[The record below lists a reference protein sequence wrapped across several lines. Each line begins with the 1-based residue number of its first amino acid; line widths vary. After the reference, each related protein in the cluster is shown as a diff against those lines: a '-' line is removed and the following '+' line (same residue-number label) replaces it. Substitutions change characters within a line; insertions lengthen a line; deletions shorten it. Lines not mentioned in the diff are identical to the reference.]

1 LSNTL
6 FVCSPSANAIGSPI
20 RSLECRDV
28 DIDTARP
35 CLPSPAGSEQ
45 RIAKKDEAGHGS
57 SSHCPSLRIED
68 QPVVTRAGFG
78 KTWWGEQ
85 WLDALTHIDYDN
97 RLPRGRSYANKGAVR
112 NLTVSGGTIA
122 ASVKG
127 SRLRPYR
134 VNIAVPPIAA
144 RDLAR
149 LLERIAADPALIAGM
164 LNGKLDPAVLA
175 LASELG
181 IAVFPTR
188 WQDLAMDCS
197 CPDWA
202 VPCKHLAAAIYLLS
216 REIDGNP
223 FLVFSLRGFDLAAAL
238 KARGIHLDD
247 DGGAALPTLS
257 EILPTGDDRLGA
269 DSGLLDGLDFSV
281 LPELSEALLRVL
293 PERPPFFAGGD
304 FRATL
309 GRALTRVAKAARQA
323 LDTIPGDESGDETND
338 AALLSPDDRPLLLLD
353 ATHTLTLSGVA
364 GIGDWPHLV
373 AALAELAPARLPDF
387 QPELAAL
394 QPLRL
399 LALHLLA
406 RGAVVPQLF
415 TLKGQEVGLR
425 WLPANLDPAV
435 RTLMQRVE
443 AALPPGRVML
453 RQGRKTLPLSAE
465 AQVTVLCSL
474 FLDHFIREWSAADR
488 DKAAGDKT
496 LALFFGSGRAVY
508 DGPGEG
514 SIAAGIHAWLARF
527 HLARRQ
533 HAPVLCLAEGEG
545 RDDESTPQH
554 ENSNDG
560 NHFELSLAAESGAT
574 LQPPVALATVLSDP
588 AWAQA
593 RFGVLQTVALL
604 AEFYPPLNAYV
615 SAGARTPLRIAADAL
630 PEFLFATLPVVR
642 LLGIRTLLPK
652 ALERLLRPRL
662 SLQLKGQTGQAAGGG
677 FLKADDV
684 FGFDWRVAVG
694 DQLLSREE
702 FEDLVRDATGVIRFK
717 AGYVYL
723 DPSEIERLRAQLARP
738 PALSGSELLR
748 AALAGEYA
756 GAPIGLDEAARR
768 LLQQLR
774 EAGDVELPGTVLA
787 TLRPYQQRG
796 YAWLYRNARLGFG
809 SVIADDMG
817 LGKTLQ
823 VIATLQKLR
832 DDGALAQA
840 KALVIVP
847 TSLLTNWQKE
857 IARFAP
863 ALSVAVFHGARRELA
878 TRQGEQRP
886 DVLLTTYGIAR
897 SEAAALKALAWQVLV
912 VDEAQNIKNPA
923 TAQTRAVKAIPA
935 NSFIAMSG
943 TPVENRLSEY
953 WSIMDFAN
961 RGYLGKL
968 PQFVKEYAVPIQT
981 HRDQQVVERFRRV
994 TAPFLLRRLK
1004 SDRTIIDDLP
1014 DKIEQDQYCSLS
1026 AAQSALYESVVQEGL
1041 RVIADESDTFRR
1053 QGLVLQMILALK
1065 QICNHPAQ
1073 YLKQGQKGAQERDQE
1088 RTDAALS
1095 GKAERFLELIDAIH
1109 ASHGKVLVF
1118 TQFREM
1124 GELLAGWLR
1133 ERYAREPLFLHGGLT
1148 RSRRDALVERF
1159 QNDRTEQVFLLSLKA
1174 GGTGLNLTAAASV
1187 IHYDLWWNP
1196 AVEAQATDRA
1206 YRIGQRQNV
1215 QVHRLITRATFE
1227 ERINDMIRAKREL
1240 AELTVGSGEQ
1250 WIGHLGGDELAALF
1264 TLH

>member
-1 LSNTL
+1 
-6 FVCSPSANAIGSPI
+6 
-20 RSLECRDV
+20 
-28 DIDTARP
+28 
-35 CLPSPAGSEQ
+35 
-45 RIAKKDEAGHGS
+45 
-57 SSHCPSLRIED
+57 
-68 QPVVTRAGFG
+68 VVTRAAFG
-78 KTWWGEQ
+78 QTWWGEQ

-127 SRLRPYR
+127 SRVRPYR
-134 VNIAVPPIAA
+134 VSIAVPPIAA
-144 RDLAR
+144 RDITR
-149 LLERIAADPALIAGM
+149 LLDRIAADPALIAGM
-164 LNGKLDPAVLA
+164 LNGKLDPALLA

-181 IAVFPTR
+181 VAVFPTR
-188 WQDLAMDCS
+188 WQDLTMDCS

-223 FLVFSLRGFDLAAAL
+223 FLVFSLRGVDLAAAL
-238 KARGIHLDD
+238 KSWDIHLDD
-247 DGGAALPTLS
+247 DAGAALPTLS
-257 EILPTGDDRLGA
+257 ELLPTGDERTEA
-269 DSGLLDGLDFSV
+269 DTGLLDGLDFSLV
-281 LPELSEALLRVL
+281 PELAEPLLRVL
-293 PERPPFFAGGD
+293 PERPPFFAAGD
-304 FRATL
+304 FHATL
-309 GRALTRVAKAARQA
+309 GRALMRVAKTARKA
-323 LDTIPGDESGDETND
+323 LDAVPGEGTGSERGSEAGSKAADEAGYAT
-338 AALLSPDDRPLLLLD
+338 ALLSPDDRPVVLLD
-353 ATHTLTLSGVA
+353 ANHMPTLSGLTA
-364 GIGDWPHLV
+364 IGDWSQLV
-373 AALAELAPARLPDF
+373 TALAELAPARLADF
-387 QPELAAL
+387 QPELASL

-406 RGAVVPQLF
+406 RGAVVPQIF
-415 TLKGQEVGLR
+415 VLKGQEVGLR
-425 WLPANLDPAV
+425 WLPATLDPAV
-435 RTLMQRVE
+435 RALMQRLE
-443 AALPPGRVML
+443 AALPSGRVAL

-465 AQVTVLCSL
+465 AQATVLCSL
-474 FLDHFIREWSAADR
+474 FLDHFIREWSAVDR
-488 DKAAGDKT
+488 EKAAADKT
-496 LALFFGSGRAVY
+496 LALFFLSGRALY
-508 DGPGEG
+508 NGPGEG

-527 HLARRQ
+527 HLARRE
-533 HAPVLCLAEGEG
+533 HAPVLCLAEGAAHDGQRAECAAGDEG
-545 RDDESTPQH
+545 
-554 ENSNDG
+554 DG
-560 NHFELSLAAESGAT
+560 AADSDAHFALALAAESGAA
-574 LQPPVALATVLSDP
+574 LRPPVALATVLTDP

-593 RFGVLQTVALL
+593 RFAVLQTVSLL

-630 PEFLFATLPVVR
+630 PAFLFDTLPVVR
-642 LLGIRTLLPK
+642 LLGIRALLPK

-662 SLQLKGQTGQAAGGG
+662 SLQIKGQAGSAGGG
-677 FLKADDV
+677 FLNADDV

-694 DQLLSREE
+694 DQLLTPDAFEE
-702 FEDLVRDATGVIRFK
+702 LVREATGVIRFRG
-717 AGYVYL
+717 GYVYL
-723 DPSEIERLRAQLARP
+723 DAGEIERLRAQLARP
-738 PALSGSELLR
+738 PALSSSELLR

-756 GAPIGLDEAARR
+756 GAAIGLDDAAQR

-774 EAGDVELPGTVLA
+774 EAGDVKLPASVQA

-832 DDGALAQA
+832 DDGALATA

-863 ALSVAVFHGARRELA
+863 ALSVAVFHGARRELVA
-878 TRQGEQRP
+878 KQGAQRP

-935 NSFIAMSG
+935 RSFIAMSG

-1014 DKIEQDQYCSLS
+1014 DKIEQDQYCTLS

-1041 RVIADESDTFRR
+1041 RVIAGESDTFRR

-1073 YLKQGQKGAQERDQE
+1073 YLKQGQQRSQAQEQRQNQE
-1088 RTDAALS
+1088 QTDAALS

-1159 QNDRTEQVFLLSLKA
+1159 QNDRTEQIFLLSLKA
-1174 GGTGLNLTAAASV
+1174 GGTGLNLTAASSV
-1187 IHYDLWWNP
+1187 VHYDLWWNP

-1206 YRIGQRQNV
+1206 YRIGQQQNV

-1250 WIGHLGGDELAALF
+1250 WIGHLGGEELAALF
-1264 TLH
+1264 SLH

>member
-1 LSNTL
+1 MVS
-6 FVCSPSANAIGSPI
+6 
-20 RSLECRDV
+20 
-28 DIDTARP
+28 
-35 CLPSPAGSEQ
+35 
-45 RIAKKDEAGHGS
+45 
-57 SSHCPSLRIED
+57 
-68 QPVVTRAGFG
+68 RAAFG
-78 KTWWGEQ
+78 QTWWGEQ

-97 RLPRGRSYANKGAVR
+97 RLPRGRSYANKGAVK
-112 NLTVSGGTIA
+112 NLTVSGGAIA

-134 VNIAVPPIAA
+134 VSIAVPPIAA
-144 RDLAR
+144 RDITR
-149 LLERIAADPALIAGM
+149 LLDRIAADPALIAGM
-164 LNGKLDPAVLA
+164 LNGKLDPALLA

-181 IAVFPTR
+181 VAVFPTR

-223 FLVFSLRGFDLAAAL
+223 FLVFSLRGVDLTAAL
-238 KARGIHLDD
+238 KAHGIHIDD
-247 DGGAALPTLS
+247 DAGAALPTLS
-257 EILPTGDDRLGA
+257 ELLPTGDERTEA
-269 DSGLLDGLDFSV
+269 DTGLLDGLDFSLV
-281 LPELSEALLRVL
+281 PELAEPLLRVL
-293 PERPPFFAGGD
+293 PERPPFFAAGD
-304 FRATL
+304 FRETL
-309 GRALTRVAKAARQA
+309 SRALARVAKAARKA
-323 LDTIPGDESGDETND
+323 LDVVPGNGAGDETGD
-338 AALLSPDDRPLLLLD
+338 QTGGAAALLSPDDRPVVLLD
-353 ATHTLTLSGVA
+353 ASHAATLSGVA
-364 GIGDWPHLV
+364 GIGDWPQLV
-373 AALAELAPARLPDF
+373 AALADLAPARLPDF

-415 TLKGQEVGLR
+415 ALKGQEVGLR
-425 WLPANLDPAV
+425 WLPATLDPAV
-435 RTLMQRVE
+435 RALLQRLE
-443 AALPPGRVML
+443 AALPPGRVAL

-465 AQVTVLCSL
+465 AQATVLCSL
-474 FLDHFIREWSAADR
+474 FLDHFIREWSAVDR
-488 DKAAGDKT
+488 EKAAADKT
-496 LALFFGSGRAVY
+496 LALFFLSGRALY
-508 DGPGEG
+508 NGPGEG
-514 SIAAGIHAWLARF
+514 SLAAGIHAWLARF
-527 HLARRQ
+527 HLARRE
-533 HAPVLCLAEGEG
+533 HAPVLCLDDGAAQEDEEGEHAG
-545 RDDESTPQH
+545 H
-554 ENSNDG
+554 NDAP
-560 NHFELSLAAESGAT
+560 FALTLAAESGAA
-574 LQPPVALATVLSDP
+574 LQPPVALATVLADP

-593 RFGVLQTVALL
+593 RFAVLQTVSLL

-630 PEFLFATLPVVR
+630 PAFLFDTLPVVR
-642 LLGIRTLLPK
+642 LLGIRALLPK

-662 SLQLKGQTGQAAGGG
+662 SLQIKGQASSAGGG
-677 FLKADDV
+677 FLNADDV
-684 FGFDWRVAVG
+684 FAFDWRVAVG
-694 DQLLSREE
+694 DQLLTPDA
-702 FEDLVRDATGVIRFK
+702 FEDLVHEATGVIRFK
-717 AGYVYL
+717 GGYVYL
-723 DPSEIERLRAQLARP
+723 DAGEIERLRAQLARP

-756 GAPIGLDEAARR
+756 GAPIGLDEAAQR

-774 EAGDVELPGTVLA
+774 EAGDVELPDAVQA

-796 YAWLYRNARLGFG
+796 YAWLYRNACLGFG

-832 DDGALAQA
+832 DDGALADA

-863 ALSVAVFHGARRELA
+863 TLSIAVFHGARRELVA
-878 TRQGEQRP
+878 KPGAQRP

-935 NSFIAMSG
+935 GSFIAMSG

-953 WSIMDFAN
+953 WSIIDFAN

-1014 DKIEQDQYCSLS
+1014 DKIEQDQYCTLS

-1041 RVIADESDTFRR
+1041 RVIAGESDTFRR

-1073 YLKQGQKGAQERDQE
+1073 YLKQGQERSQGPEQRHDQE
-1088 RTDAALS
+1088 QTEAALS

-1174 GGTGLNLTAAASV
+1174 GGSGLNLTAASSV

-1206 YRIGQRQNV
+1206 YRIGQQQNV

-1250 WIGHLGGDELAALF
+1250 WIGHLGGEELAALF
-1264 TLH
+1264 SLH

>member
-1 LSNTL
+1 M
-6 FVCSPSANAIGSPI
+6 
-20 RSLECRDV
+20 
-28 DIDTARP
+28 
-35 CLPSPAGSEQ
+35 
-45 RIAKKDEAGHGS
+45 
-57 SSHCPSLRIED
+57 
-68 QPVVTRAGFG
+68 VTRAAFG

-112 NLTVSGGTIA
+112 NLTVSGGMIA

-127 SRLRPYR
+127 SRVRPYR
-134 VNIAVPPIAA
+134 VSIAVPPIAA
-144 RDLAR
+144 RDVTR
-149 LLERIAADPALIAGM
+149 LLDRIAADPALIAGM
-164 LNGKLDPAVLA
+164 LNGKLDPAVLS

-181 IAVFPTR
+181 VAVFPTR
-188 WQDLAMDCS
+188 WQDLSMDCS

-202 VPCKHLAAAIYLLS
+202 VPCKHLAATIYLLS

-223 FLVFSLRGFDLAAAL
+223 FLVFSLRGVDLGAAL
-238 KARGIHLDD
+238 KSWDIHLDD
-247 DGGAALPTLS
+247 DTGAALPALS
-257 EILPTGDDRLGA
+257 ELLPTGDVRTEA
-269 DSGLLDGLDFSV
+269 DAGLLDGLDFSLV
-281 LPELSEALLRVL
+281 PELAEPLLRVL
-293 PERPPFFAGGD
+293 PERPPFFAAGD
-304 FRATL
+304 FRETL
-309 GRALTRVAKAARQA
+309 RRALTRAAKAARKA
-323 LDTIPGDESGDETND
+323 LDAVPGDGMDDETGA
-338 AALLSPDDRPLLLLD
+338 AALLSPDDRPVVLLD
-353 ATHTLTLSGVA
+353 ASCAATLGGVA
-364 GIGDWPHLV
+364 GISDWPHLV

-394 QPLRL
+394 QALRL
-399 LALHLLA
+399 LALQLLA
-406 RGAVVPQLF
+406 RGAVVPQVF
-415 TLKGQEVGLR
+415 VLKGQEVGLR
-425 WLPANLDPAV
+425 WLPAILDPAV
-435 RTLMQRVE
+435 HALMRRVQE
-443 AALPPGRVML
+443 GLPPGRVTL

-465 AQVTVLCSL
+465 AQATVLCSL
-474 FLDHFIREWSAADR
+474 FLDHFIHEWGAADR
-488 DKAAGDKT
+488 DRAGGDKT
-496 LALFFGSGRAVY
+496 LTLFFVSGRALY

-514 SIAAGIHAWLARF
+514 SVAAGIHAWLSRF
-527 HLARRQ
+527 HLARRE
-533 HAPVLCLAEGEG
+533 HAPVMCLDEGAAQDEARG
-545 RDDESTPQH
+545 GYDERADDADHGEHFALTLAVES
-554 ENSNDG
+554 S
-560 NHFELSLAAESGAT
+560 AA
-574 LQPPVALATVLSDP
+574 LQPPVALATVLTDP

-593 RFGVLQTVALL
+593 RFGVLQTVSLL

-615 SAGARTPLRIAADAL
+615 SAGASTPLRIAAGAL
-630 PEFLFATLPVVR
+630 PDFLFDTLPVVR
-642 LLGIRTLLPK
+642 LLGIRALLPK

-662 SLQLKGQTGQAAGGG
+662 SLQVKGQASDAGG
-677 FLKADDV
+677 FLDADDV

-694 DQLLSREE
+694 DQLLTRDE
-702 FEDLVRDATGVIRFK
+702 FEALVREATGVIRFK
-717 AGYVYL
+717 GGYVYL
-723 DPSEIERLRAQLARP
+723 DPHQIERLRAQLARP

-748 AALAGEYA
+748 TALAGEYG
-756 GAPIGLDEAARR
+756 GAAIGLDAAARR
-768 LLQQLR
+768 LLEQLR
-774 EAGDVELPGTVLA
+774 EAGDVEPPGAIRATA

-796 YAWLYRNARLGFG
+796 YAWLYRNACLGFG

-832 DDGALAQA
+832 DDGALADA

-897 SEAAALKALAWQVLV
+897 SESAALKALAWRVLV

-968 PQFVKEYAVPIQT
+968 PQFIREYAVPIQT
-981 HRDQQVVERFRRV
+981 HRDQQVIERFRRV

-1041 RVIADESDTFRR
+1041 RVIAGESDTFRR

-1073 YLKQGQKGAQERDQE
+1073 YLKQGREASQGQA
-1088 RTDAALS
+1088 DAALS
-1095 GKAERFLELIDAIH
+1095 GKAERFLELIDEIH

-1133 ERYAREPLFLHGGLT
+1133 ERYAREPLFLHGGLA

-1174 GGTGLNLTAAASV
+1174 GGTGLNLTAASSV

-1206 YRIGQRQNV
+1206 YRIGQQKNV

-1250 WIGHLGGDELAALF
+1250 WIGNLGGEELAALF

>member
-1 LSNTL
+1 M
-6 FVCSPSANAIGSPI
+6 
-20 RSLECRDV
+20 
-28 DIDTARP
+28 
-35 CLPSPAGSEQ
+35 
-45 RIAKKDEAGHGS
+45 
-57 SSHCPSLRIED
+57 
-68 QPVVTRAGFG
+68 VTRAAFG

-97 RLPRGRSYANKGAVR
+97 RLPRGRSYANKGAVK

-127 SRLRPYR
+127 SRARPYR
-134 VNIAVPPIAA
+134 VSIAVPPIAA
-144 RDLAR
+144 RDVSR

-181 IAVFPTR
+181 VAVFPTR
-188 WQDLAMDCS
+188 WQDLTMDCS

-223 FLVFSLRGFDLAAAL
+223 FLVFALRGVDLTAAL
-238 KARGIHLDD
+238 KAHDIHLDD
-247 DGGAALPTLS
+247 DAGAALPTLS
-257 EILPTGDDRLGA
+257 ELLPTGDEGTDA
-269 DSGLLDGLDFSV
+269 DTGLLDGLDFSLV
-281 LPELSEALLRVL
+281 PELAEPLLRVL
-293 PERPPFFAGGD
+293 PERPPFFAAGD
-304 FRATL
+304 FRETL
-309 GRALTRVAKAARQA
+309 SRALARVAKTARKA
-323 LDTIPGDESGDETND
+323 LDAVPGEGTGSEKGSEAASKAADQAGNAT
-338 AALLSPDDRPLLLLD
+338 ALLSPEDRPLVLLD
-353 ATHTLTLSGVA
+353 ANHMPTLSGLTA
-364 GIGDWPHLV
+364 IGDWSQLV
-373 AALAELAPARLPDF
+373 AALADLAPARLPDF

-415 TLKGQEVGLR
+415 ALKGQEVGLR
-425 WLPANLDPAV
+425 WLPATLDPAV
-435 RTLMQRVE
+435 RALMQRVE
-443 AALPPGRVML
+443 AALPPGRVRL

-465 AQVTVLCSL
+465 AQATVLCSL
-474 FLDHFIREWSAADR
+474 FLDHFIREWSTVDR
-488 DKAAGDKT
+488 EKAAADKT
-496 LALFFGSGRAVY
+496 LALFFLSGRALY
-508 DGPGEG
+508 AGPGEG

-527 HLARRQ
+527 HLARRE
-533 HAPVLCLAEGEG
+533 HAPVLCLAEGAAHDG
-545 RDDESTPQH
+545 QRAQGDESD
-554 ENSNDG
+554 DG
-560 NHFELSLAAESGAT
+560 DGAVDSDAHFALTLAAESGAA
-574 LQPPVALATVLSDP
+574 LQPPVTLATVLADP

-593 RFGVLQTVALL
+593 RFAVLQTVSLL

-630 PEFLFATLPVVR
+630 PAFLFDTLPVVR
-642 LLGIRTLLPK
+642 LLGIRALLPK
-652 ALERLLRPRL
+652 TLERLLRPRL
-662 SLQLKGQTGQAAGGG
+662 SLQLKGQASSAGGG
-677 FLKADDV
+677 FLNADDV

-694 DQLLSREE
+694 DQLLTRDE
-702 FEDLVRDATGVIRFK
+702 FEALVREATGVIRFK
-717 AGYVYL
+717 GGYVYL
-723 DPSEIERLRAQLARP
+723 DPHQIERLRAQLARP
-738 PALSGSELLR
+738 PALPGSELLR
-748 AALAGEYA
+748 TALAGEYG
-756 GAPIGLDEAARR
+756 GAAIGLDAAARR
-768 LLQQLR
+768 LLEQLR
-774 EAGDVELPGTVLA
+774 EAGDVEPPGAIRATA

-796 YAWLYRNARLGFG
+796 YAWLYRNACLGFG

-832 DDGALAQA
+832 DDGALADA

-897 SEAAALKALAWQVLV
+897 SESAALKALAWRVLV

-968 PQFVKEYAVPIQT
+968 PQFIREYAVPIQT

-1041 RVIADESDTFRR
+1041 RVIAGESDTFRR

-1073 YLKQGQKGAQERDQE
+1073 YLKQGREASQGQA
-1088 RTDAALS
+1088 DAALS
-1095 GKAERFLELIDAIH
+1095 GKAERFLELIDEIH

-1133 ERYAREPLFLHGGLT
+1133 ERYAREPLFLHGGLA

-1174 GGTGLNLTAAASV
+1174 GGTGLNLTAASSV

-1206 YRIGQRQNV
+1206 YRIGQQKNV

-1227 ERINDMIRAKREL
+1227 ERINDMIRAKRQL

-1250 WIGHLGGDELAALF
+1250 WIGNLGGEELAALF